1 MEGRNDIFNSFEDFD
16 LDYESKVEEVKQK
29 LNEIEPTNI
38 DIFSIKNPK
47 FHDRTYIN
55 PVSIVELAENIEEY
69 GLAQP
74 IIVRKLEN
82 GEYER
87 IIGYRRL
94 KAFEHLYNKTKD
106 DKYKNIPAVV
116 LDIDEKTA
124 LALMI
129 SENIHRE
136 NLTDYDRVYSATQ
149 YIAFKFDK
157 SIDYLKKFMD
167 RWSYYLSNKN
177 SKKGLTEEEI
187 ELLENV
193 EKILK
198 SFRIKSLRTYREM
211 LKLLN
216 VEPEIK
222 EAIEKYGWSY
232 PLAIEVNKLR
242 NKKEKMLELIERII
256 NENLGFSEVKAIVR
270 KELGEPEKIN
280 PFQNVSKKLAKRF
293 NKLPKSKQKEIEKY
307 ISKIEKILEEV

>member
-1 MEGRNDIFNSFEDFD
+1 MERRNDIFNSFDDFD
-16 LDYESKVEEVKQK
+16 LDYESKVEEIKTKIDQ
-29 LNEIEPTNI
+29 LEPKNI
-38 DIFSIKNPK
+38 DIFTIKNPK

-55 PVSIVELAENIEEY
+55 PVSIVELAENIQDY

-74 IIVRKLEN
+74 VIVRKLED
-82 GEYER
+82 GTYER
-87 IIGYRRL
+87 IIGFRRL
-94 KAFEHLYNKTKD
+94 KAFEYLYNKTKD
-106 DKYKNIPAVV
+106 EKYKNIPAVV

-149 YIAFKFDK
+149 YIAYKFNMGINDV
-157 SIDYLKKFMD
+157 KKFMD

-177 SKKGLTEEEI
+177 SKKGLSDEEVEF
-187 ELLENV
+187 LQKM

-216 VEPEIK
+216 VEDEIK

-242 NKKEKMLELIERII
+242 NDKEKMLNLIERII

-270 KELGEPEKIN
+270 KELGEPEKVN
-280 PFQNVSKKLAKRF
+280 PFQNISKKLAKSF

-307 ISKIEKILEEV
+307 INKIEKILEEV

>member
-16 LDYESKVEEVKQK
+16 IDYEAKVEEVKEEINK
-29 LNEIEPTNI
+29 IEPENI

-55 PVSIVELAENIEEY
+55 DVSIIELAENIQEY

-74 IIVRKLEN
+74 IIVRKLDD
-82 GEYER
+82 GSYER

-94 KAFEHLYNKTKD
+94 KAFEYLYNKTGDPKF
-106 DKYKNIPAVV
+106 KNIPAVI

-149 YIAFKFDK
+149 YLAFKFDK
-157 SIDYLKKFMD
+157 PIEFFKKFMD
-167 RWSYYLSNKN
+167 RWSYYLSNKK
-177 SKKGLTEEEI
+177 SKKGLSDEELK
-187 ELLENV
+187 LLESM

-216 VEPEIK
+216 VESEIK

-242 NKKEKMLELIERII
+242 NKKEKMINLINKII
-256 NENLGFSEVKAIVR
+256 EEDLGFAEVKAIVR
-270 KELGEPEKIN
+270 KELGEPENIN
-280 PFQNVSKKLAKRF
+280 PFRTVSKKIARKF
-293 NKLPKSKQKEIEKY
+293 SKLPKSKQKEIEKY
-307 ISKIEKILEEV
+307 IKKIEKILEES

>member
-1 MEGRNDIFNSFEDFD
+1 MEGRNDIFNSFDDFD
-16 LDYESKVEEVKQK
+16 LDYDSKVEEIKEK
-29 LNEIEPTNI
+29 IDKIEPVNI
-38 DIFSIKNPK
+38 DIFNIKNPK

-55 PVSIVELAENIEEY
+55 PASIVELAENIEKY

-74 IIVRKLEN
+74 IIVRELKN
-82 GEYER
+82 GDYER

-94 KAFEHLYNKTKD
+94 KAFEYLYNKTKD
-106 DKYKNIPAVV
+106 ESYRNIPAVV
-116 LDIDEKTA
+116 LDVDEKTA

-157 SIDYLKKFMD
+157 SIDYMKKIMD
-167 RWSYYLSNKN
+167 RWSYYLTNKN
-177 SKKGLTEEEI
+177 SKKGLSDEEI
-187 ELLENV
+187 ELLEKTEN
-193 EKILK
+193 ILK

-242 NKKEKMLELIERII
+242 PKKEKMLELIDRII

-270 KELGEPEKIN
+270 KELGEPEKLN
-280 PFQNVSKKLAKRF
+280 PFKNVSRKLANKF
-293 NKLPKSKQKEIEKY
+293 NKLPESKQKEIEKY